1 MRGVAANVSRGLPRG
16 ARMEV
21 IDNTGAKEV
30 EIVMVP
36 KLGGVMKRY
45 PAAGVGDMIIVSV
58 KKGTPEMRRQ
68 ILYAVVVR
76 QRRPYKRADG
86 TTVQFEDNACVI
98 INEDD
103 GEVKGSQIKGPVAK
117 EAAARWPRIAATATT
132 IV

>member
-1 MRGVAANVSRGLPRG
+1 
-16 ARMEV
+16 MEV

-76 QRRPYKRADG
+76 QQPPLPAPRRHHRRSSR
-86 TTVQFEDNACVI
+86 TTPA
-98 INEDD
+98 
-103 GEVKGSQIKGPVAK
+103 SSSTRTTAK
-117 EAAARWPRIAATATT
+117 
-132 IV
+132 